1 MLAFTTVGRGGIWR
15 VTFLGIRTDSTVH
28 IVIVVVAVVVVVVL
42 VVILVVVVVVVVIID
57 VIVDVIVVII
67 VVVVF
72 AVVVIVCETVES
84 NFWFLHSRYELVCR
98 GNICVFADC
107 VFFGCSDNIIML
119 SNALKRSCLFVWIK
133 LFLNVK

>member
-57 VIVDVIVVII
+57 VIVDVIVVVIV

-72 AVVVIVCETVES
+72 AVVVIVCEIIES
-84 NFWFLHSRYELVCR
+84 NFWFLHSKYGLVCR

-107 VFFGCSDNIIML
+107 VFFECSGNAIML
-119 SNALKRSCLFVWIK
+119 SNALKRSCLFV
-133 LFLNVK
+133 